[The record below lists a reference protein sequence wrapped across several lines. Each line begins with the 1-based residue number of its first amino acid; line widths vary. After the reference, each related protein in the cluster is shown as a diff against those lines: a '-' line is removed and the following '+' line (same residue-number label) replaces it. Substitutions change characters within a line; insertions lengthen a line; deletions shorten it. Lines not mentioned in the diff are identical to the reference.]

1 MIITLLAFILVL
13 AVLVIAHELG
23 HFVAA
28 RKNGIKVEEFGF
40 GFPPRIGGLR
50 KENGHWKIYWG
61 NQEVMEDTKTLYSL
75 NWIPLGG
82 FVKIK
87 GEDGSNATDSDSFAG
102 KKIWRRFVVLAAG
115 VFMNIV
121 LAGLLLSVGYMVGL
135 PSVPE
140 NLGYGAKVKDAKIEI
155 VSVAEN
161 SPASTVGL
169 ISGDAILKVDNQSI
183 VKVEDLQNYFNSKQD
198 LAVTLEIRRG
208 EEILNKQI
216 TPTKLAET
224 NRGGIGVFLM
234 ESSIVSYPWYIA
246 IYKGFVDAFVYT
258 WEVLKAFVLLI
269 GGLITGSSGITE
281 NLSGPVGIAVLT
293 GRVAKLG
300 FIYLLQFTA
309 MLSVNL
315 AVLNFLPFPALDGG
329 RIFFLLIEKLR
340 GKPVAKKVENAFH
353 SAGFALLMLAVIL
366 ITVKD
371 VGRFKDSFLNFWQ
384 KLF

>member
-1 MIITLLAFILVL
+1 MMTTFLAFILVL
-13 AVLVIAHELG
+13 AILVIAHELG
-23 HFVAA
+23 HFLAA
-28 RKNGIKVEEFGF
+28 RKNGIKVDEFGF

-50 KENGHWKIYWG
+50 QENGHWKFYWG
-61 NQEVMEDTKTLYSL
+61 NREVAEDTHTLYSL

-87 GEDGSNATDSDSFAG
+87 GEDGSSVEDNDSFAG
-102 KKIWRRFVVLAAG
+102 KKIWRRFIVLAAG
-115 VFMNIV
+115 VFMNII
-121 LAGLLLSVGYMVGL
+121 LAGVLLGIGYMIGL

-140 NLGYGAKVKDAKIEI
+140 NLGYGAKVRDAKIEI
-155 VSVAEN
+155 VSVAEK
-161 SPASTVGL
+161 SPASSVGL
-169 ISGDAILKVDNQSI
+169 VSGDAILKVDDTTI
-183 VKVEDLQNYFNSKQD
+183 LKVEDLQNYFDSKKEMT
-198 LAVTLEIRRG
+198 VNLEIKRG
-208 EEILNKQI
+208 EEILNKQVVPI
-216 TPTKLAET
+216 TLTETK
-224 NRGGIGVFLM
+224 RGGIGVFLM
-234 ESSIVSYPWYIA
+234 ESSIVSYPWYVA
-246 IYKGFVDAFVYT
+246 IYKGFVAALVYT
-258 WEVLKAFVLLI
+258 WEVLKAFAILI
-269 GGLITGSSGITE
+269 WGLVTRASGITD

-300 FIYLLQFTA
+300 LIYLLQFTA

-353 SAGFALLMLAVIL
+353 SAGFALLMIAVVL